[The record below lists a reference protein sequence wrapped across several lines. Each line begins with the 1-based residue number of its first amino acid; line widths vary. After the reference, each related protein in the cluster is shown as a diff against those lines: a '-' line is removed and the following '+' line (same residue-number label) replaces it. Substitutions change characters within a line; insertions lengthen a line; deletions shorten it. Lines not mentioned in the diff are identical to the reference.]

1 MWNFVKF
8 DKESKASTI
17 GGMSMKEIGIVICN
31 FNKKDYIL
39 NCIQSVL
46 DADGDNYDIYVV
58 DNASTDGSAEAIKE
72 KYGQQVILLENEE
85 NLGGA
90 GGFDTGLEAV
100 MQREYKYYMLMDN
113 DIIVDKEAIVSL
125 HDFMESS
132 EHQDVGM
139 VGSKVYF
146 MDDPERIW
154 GYGGRIDFNE
164 YVQKDNYKNMKDS
177 AEIPE
182 ISYCDYVAAC
192 SLMVRAEAVKKVG
205 IMPRDNFI
213 YWDDMEWGWRFNQAG
228 YKVCVY
234 GKSKIWHKAG
244 GRNAGNTFI
253 HYYMWRNRIN
263 FFMKFLPDEQKE
275 RFADC
280 ILSEM
285 FRMIYSV
292 NLKGETNIVKTLM
305 YAFDDAVHG
314 VRGKAAEGKILDRPE
329 VPNRVEEALKNKKD
343 VIIRYNGNMEGLG
356 NIVKNISKFAPDIKM
371 AISTIDCPEEFE
383 RLQTQYP
390 QCEIVRDY
398 VPEKYDSHLV
408 MCEHIFKLTPDLPRD
423 SYIDPW
429 CNIIYTQE
437 DFIYASS
444 FEQTRKLFVLCK
456 KDIILQKQ

>member
-1 MWNFVKF
+1 
-8 DKESKASTI
+8 
-17 GGMSMKEIGIVICN
+17 MKEIGIVICN
-31 FNKKDYIL
+31 FNKKEYIL

-46 DADGDNYDIYVV
+46 DTDGDNYDVYVV

-72 KYGQQVILLENEE
+72 KYGQQVTLIENKE

-100 MQREYKYYMLMDN
+100 MQKGYKYYMLMDN
-113 DIIVDKEAIVSL
+113 DIIVDREAIAAL
-125 HDFMESS
+125 YEFMEDDA
-132 EHQDVGM
+132 HQEVGM

-154 GYGGRIDFNE
+154 GYGGRIDFDD
-164 YVQKDNYKNMKDS
+164 YVQKDHYKNLKDG

-192 SLMVRAEAVKKVG
+192 SLMVRADAVKKVG

-253 HYYMWRNRIN
+253 HYYMWRNRMN
-263 FFMKFLPDEQKE
+263 FFLKFLPDEQKE
-275 RFADC
+275 RFAES

-314 VRGKAAEGKILDRPE
+314 VRGKAAEGKVLERPE
-329 VPNRVEEALKNKKD
+329 VPNRVAEACKD
-343 VIIRYNGNMEGLG
+343 KQSLLIRFNGHYEGLG
-356 NIVKNISKFAPDIKM
+356 NIIKNIRKFAPEMKIT
-371 AISTIDCPEEFE
+371 ISTIDRAKEARQLTEQYADCVITEVYEPE
-383 RLQTQYP
+383 QY
-390 QCEIVRDY
+390 DG
-398 VPEKYDSHLV
+398 HLV
-408 MCEHIFKLTPDLPRD
+408 MCDHIFKLTADMPQDC
-423 SYIDPW
+423 YIDPW
-429 CNIIYTQE
+429 CNVIYSE
-437 DFIYASS
+437 DDFVYAKS

-456 KDIILQKQ
+456 KDILLNC